1 MSAGGC
7 VQTASSSRLHD
18 PRNDSGPLSFPDDVE
33 QMAGRLHRVEALA
46 ESVTAA
52 QNVAALLAQN
62 AAKSVKNHMG
72 WSSPDNVSL
81 KRDTPEQPAL
91 ASGAHEDPKRPR
103 LDDIVKDSSAFAS
116 DSAAPRAT
124 GTQKEHGEP
133 QENVEAPF
141 ALMWIRYNMPQ
152 PFNHGAFGLKLRQV
166 VTGAIKMAVVSNY
179 MIDFKWLVTACPA
192 LLTASQLV
200 VLHGDNQSGLK
211 SQMQEASVPACCK
224 VCCRALNTAPVSTMA
239 FE

>member
-1 MSAGGC
+1 M
-7 VQTASSSRLHD
+7 QTASSSRLHG
-18 PRNDSGPLSFPDDVE
+18 PRNDPGPLSFPDDVE
-33 QMAGRLHRVEALA
+33 QTAGRLHRVEALA
-46 ESVTAA
+46 ESVTVAA

-62 AAKSVKNHMG
+62 AAKSVKSHMG
-72 WSSPDNVSL
+72 CLSPDDVSL

-124 GTQKEHGEP
+124 GTQEERGELR
-133 QENVEAPF
+133 ENVEAPF

-224 VCCRALNTAPVSTMA
+224 VCCRALNTAPVSIA